1 MIRVNDR
8 EVEFKRGITVADAI
22 KSSGWPTGE
31 GIIVMVDG
39 KVLSKEDLSQE
50 AGRESNIKV
59 MILVSG
65 G

>member
-1 MIRVNDR
+1 MIRVNDI
-8 EVEFKRGITVADAI
+8 EVELRKGITIKDAI
-22 KSSGWPTGE
+22 KIAGLHTGV

-39 KVLSKEDLSQE
+39 KVMLNEELTQE
-50 AGRESNIKV
+50 VERETHIKV

>member
-39 KVLSKEDLSQE
+39 EVLSKEELSRE
-50 AGRESNIKV
+50 AESDTEIRV
-59 MILVSG
+59 MLLISG